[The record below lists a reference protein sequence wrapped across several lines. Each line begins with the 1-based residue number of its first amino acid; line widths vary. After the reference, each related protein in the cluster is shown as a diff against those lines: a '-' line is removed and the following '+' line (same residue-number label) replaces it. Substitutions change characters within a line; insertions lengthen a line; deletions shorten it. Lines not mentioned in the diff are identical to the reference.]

1 MRLAFYIPLV
11 FFSTFGRLATL
22 TSQQVLG
29 NYEVVTWKTE
39 YQTTSH
45 KRSEIRRLYHV
56 ARSMVNINPMYP
68 VRGTQGVLAVIVL
81 GLMAYGLSSHSSIRL
96 DC

>member
-1 MRLAFYIPLV
+1 
-11 FFSTFGRLATL
+11 
-22 TSQQVLG
+22 
-29 NYEVVTWKTE
+29 
-39 YQTTSH
+39 
-45 KRSEIRRLYHV
+45 
-56 ARSMVNINPMYP
+56 MVNINPMYP